1 MYIHLQNF
9 SKIIIQ
15 LKILKEDK
23 IIKAKYQSYPK
34 LIVKINRFCFFF
46 SLITILYNYLKNI
59 SVVFLEL
66 ISCNYFGAVG
76 CVCMCFLYM

>member
-34 LIVKINRFCFFF
+34 LIVKINRFCFFLF
-46 SLITILYNYLKNI
+46 FNNN
-59 SVVFLEL
+59 SVQLFKEY
-66 ISCNYFGAVG
+66 ISCIFGVN
-76 CVCMCFLYM
+76 FL

>member
-46 SLITILYNYLKNI
+46 FNNN
-59 SVVFLEL
+59 SVQLFKEY
-66 ISCNYFGAVG
+66 ISCIFGVN
-76 CVCMCFLYM
+76 FL